1 MEWLGNP
8 PSRFTNPNTDASRP
22 SFESEEQPKN
32 QFLPDPSQ
40 VDSNSNKET
49 YFSQD
54 SNSTL
59 VIRVTPQGRTVH
71 WEELGLHR
79 SVEALYPQI
88 DELPFQE
95 GTPIAP
101 SEDQDP
107 HDNEDLYR
115 KIITVRISKIPDQE
129 DDSSERVILSNY
141 NSNDFDEYLS
151 DYMDSSPVATTT
163 IKTSISHDPPFVP
176 PTTFKLEDD
185 QKEMDLY
192 KSRRILNQ
200 KRALRRKCLTTQ
212 RCGDSFDYSNSDL
225 RSMINIG
232 CDARNVIISRRQER
246 EEVEAYSPTSNY
258 SIPDDYPRP
267 RKRQHLHDDH
277 EAISLENLHKRQ
289 QEKDALAQERF
300 YQSLHGRCK

>member
-1 MEWLGNP
+1 M
-8 PSRFTNPNTDASRP
+8 
-22 SFESEEQPKN
+22 
-32 QFLPDPSQ
+32 
-40 VDSNSNKET
+40 
-49 YFSQD
+49 
-54 SNSTL
+54 
-59 VIRVTPQGRTVH
+59 H

-88 DELPFQE
+88 DKLPFQE

-163 IKTSISHDPPFVP
+163 IKTSISHDLPFVP

-192 KSRRILNQ
+192 KRRRILN
-200 KRALRRKCLTTQ
+200 
-212 RCGDSFDYSNSDL
+212 
-225 RSMINIG
+225 
-232 CDARNVIISRRQER
+232 
-246 EEVEAYSPTSNY
+246 
-258 SIPDDYPRP
+258 
-267 RKRQHLHDDH
+267 
-277 EAISLENLHKRQ
+277 
-289 QEKDALAQERF
+289 
-300 YQSLHGRCK
+300 